1 MVTVNTGQVAPA
13 GVLPHFVASLGS
25 DGSSLAHMIT
35 GSSSIYNPTST
46 GFTVYIRQQTCGEI
60 DGTAG
65 GTQRHAGCSSTDATA
80 AITPLTATLANQRH
94 YHITWMAEDAS
105 CAGAG
110 DSNIGGTTPWVQ
122 YCWRHDECTGVY
134 TDITFAVPFS
144 SIPVIVSSRKH
155 ANPEH
160 RVKSVT
166 LDLLCSTAKN
176 H

>member
-80 AITPLTATLANQRH
+80 AITPLTATLANQALSYNLDGRRRQLRRRGRLKYRGH
-94 YHITWMAEDAS
+94 HPL
-105 CAGAG
+105 GA
-110 DSNIGGTTPWVQ
+110 V
-122 YCWRHDECTGVY
+122 
-134 TDITFAVPFS
+134 
-144 SIPVIVSSRKH
+144 
-155 ANPEH
+155 
-160 RVKSVT
+160 
-166 LDLLCSTAKN
+166 LLAPR
-176 H
+176 